1 MGLRRAALALIALTL
16 VTAPALSACGGGGG
30 GTTETAPQLLAR
42 AKTTLD
48 KAPSAHFVLASTG
61 APTTGTALVGGE
73 GDIARPSSFQG
84 TLKVLAAGATVDLK
98 VISVDKR
105 VYAQLPFSAGYSV
118 VDPAQFG
125 FGDPGALLDP
135 TTGISQL
142 LSEAQSPKLG
152 SEKRVGGEVVREV
165 SADLP
170 GALVQKILTSKDPA
184 KPVKAQFSIAS
195 DSGQLRRA
203 VLTGP
208 FFSATQDATFT
219 LDLSQFGAHVSI
231 TAPPTS

>member
-1 MGLRRAALALIALTL
+1 MALRRAVLALLALILL
-16 VTAPALSACGGGGG
+16 TAPALSACGGGGG
-30 GTTETAPQLLAR
+30 GSAETAPQLLAR

-48 KAPSAHFVLASTG
+48 KASSAHFVLTSSG
-61 APTTGTALVGGE
+61 APTAGTALVGGE

-98 VISVDKR
+98 VVSVGGT
-105 VYAQLPFSAGYSV
+105 VHAQLPFTAAYSV
-118 VDPAQFG
+118 VDPKAFG

-135 TTGISQL
+135 DTGISQL
-142 LSEAQSPKLG
+142 LKGATSAKLG
-152 SEKRVGGEVVREV
+152 SEKRVDGEVVREV

-170 GALVQKILTSKDPA
+170 GALVQKILTSKDPS

-208 FFSATQDATFT
+208 FFSATEDATFT
-219 LDLSQFGAHVSI
+219 LDLSKFGAHVSI
-231 TAPPTS
+231 TAPPTG